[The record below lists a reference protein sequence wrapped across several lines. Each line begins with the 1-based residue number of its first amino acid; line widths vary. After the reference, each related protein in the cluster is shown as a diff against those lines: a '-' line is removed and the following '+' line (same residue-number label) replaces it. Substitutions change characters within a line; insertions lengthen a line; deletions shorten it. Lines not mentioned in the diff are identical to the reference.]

1 MSLLFN
7 ILPRFAIAFL
17 PRSKSL
23 LILWLQL
30 PSAMILEPKKIKS
43 AIFSTFP
50 PSISHEVMGLD
61 VLILAFWMLSFKPPF
76 SLSSFTL
83 IKTLISSS
91 LLSAIRVVSSAYL
104 QSLIFL
110 PEILIPVGPLLD
122 RNLVV
127 RSQWWDSERRKE
139 ANIPWVTQPAFVL
152 QGISQN

>member
-7 ILPRFAIAFL
+7 ILSRFAIAFL

-23 LILWLQL
+23 LISWLQS
-30 PSAMILEPKKIKS
+30 PSTVILEPKKIKS
-43 AIFSTFP
+43 TIVSTFP

-91 LLSAIRVVSSAYL
+91 LLSAIRVVSSVYL

-122 RNLVV
+122 WNLVV
-127 RSQWWDSERRKE
+127 QSQRWDSERRKE